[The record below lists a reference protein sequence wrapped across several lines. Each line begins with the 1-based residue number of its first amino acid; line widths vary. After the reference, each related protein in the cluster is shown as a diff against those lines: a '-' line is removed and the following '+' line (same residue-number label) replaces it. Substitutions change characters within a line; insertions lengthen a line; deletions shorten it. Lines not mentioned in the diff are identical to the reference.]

1 MGRQKYF
8 GYAGKILTVDLSS
21 SDYVVKD
28 TPFDLMVNYIGGKGF
43 GAKILY
49 ENLKPGCDP
58 LSEENILIFATGPL
72 TGTLVPAS
80 GRIVVCTKSPLTGIW
95 LDSLAGGFFGP
106 ELKMAGYDAIILKGK
121 AEKPVILVINDEKIS
136 IEDAKDLWGKGTF
149 EAQELIRKKY
159 GDTYQI
165 SLIGPAG
172 ERKARLACIVSGERI
187 FGRGGSGA
195 VMGSKNLKA
204 VAVRGTKSIAIAD
217 FDYFM
222 RMIKEAYNELSVSP
236 DTSAGRPKYGTN
248 VIYSAINSAGIF
260 PVKNFQSSHLENLKE
275 CNEEILATKY
285 FKRDLA
291 CFSCP
296 IRCSKASRVDEGKY
310 KGKFT
315 KGPEYE
321 NMWSLGAQ
329 CGNSNIGAIIY
340 GEYLCGN
347 YGIDSISTGNVIGFT
362 MECFEKGILSEKQ
375 IGFRANFGNDDA
387 IIKFIEMIAKGEG
400 IGELMSQGV
409 RQMSKELGKGTEKFA
424 MQVKGLE
431 MPAYDPRGAWGMG
444 LAYATSDRGA
454 CHVRSWTVGEEILK
468 KENRMDPFA
477 TEFKAE
483 FVKNQ
488 QDLIA
493 VIDSAVVCLFLVF
506 ALTPRHITRF
516 LQSLTGIEEWRTTED
531 ILKIGERIYNLTRLF
546 SLREGIGKKDDT
558 LPERILKEPLQ
569 EGPTKGFVVDLD
581 TMLKEYY
588 LVRHWNGEGRPTKE
602 KLAQL
607 GLDKYKW
614 KKE

>member
-1 MGRQKYF
+1 MSDKKYF

-21 SDYVVKD
+21 SDYVVQD
-28 TPFDLMVNYIGGKGF
+28 TPFDLMVDFMGGKGF

-49 ENLKPGCDP
+49 ENLRAGCDP

-72 TGTLVPAS
+72 TGTLIPAS
-80 GRIVVCTKSPLTGIW
+80 GRATVCTKSPLTGIW
-95 LDSLAGGFFGP
+95 LDSLSGGFFGP

-121 AEKPVILVINDEKIS
+121 AKKPVILVINDEKVT
-136 IEDAKDLWGKGTF
+136 IEDAKDLWGKDTF

-159 GDTYQI
+159 GESYQI

-172 ERKARLACIVSGERI
+172 ERKARFACIVSGDRG

-204 VAVRGTKSIAIAD
+204 VTVRGTKSILISD

-222 RMIKEAYNELSVSP
+222 RMIKEAYNELTVSP
-236 DTSAGRPKYGTN
+236 DTGGGRPKYGTN
-248 VIYSAINSAGIF
+248 VIYSFINEAGVH
-260 PVKNFQSSHLENLKE
+260 PVKNFQSGVFEGLKE
-275 CNEEILATKY
+275 CNEDVLDKKY
-285 FKRDLA
+285 YKRHLA

-296 IRCSKASRVDEGKY
+296 INCSKASRVDEGKY

-315 KGPEYE
+315 EGPEYE

-340 GEYLCGN
+340 GEYLCDK
-347 YGIDSISTGNVIGFT
+347 YGIDAITAGNVIGFT

-375 IGFRANFGNDDA
+375 IGFKANFGNDDA

-409 RQMSKELGKGTEKFA
+409 RQMAKELGKGTEKFA
-424 MQVKGLE
+424 MHVKGLE
-431 MPAYDPRGAWGMG
+431 IPAYDPRGAFGMG

-454 CHVRSWTVGEEILK
+454 CHLRSWTVGAEILSR
-468 KENRMDPFA
+468 EERMDPFA

-488 QDLIA
+488 QDLFA
-493 VIDSAVVCLFLVF
+493 VMDSAVVCLFLTF
-506 ALTPRHITRF
+506 ALTPRHITQF
-516 LQSLTGIEEWRTTED
+516 LQSLTGIKEWRTTED

-546 SLREGIGKKDDT
+546 SMREGISRKDDT
-558 LPERILKEPLQ
+558 LPERLLKEPVN
-569 EGPTKGFVVDLD
+569 EGPTKGVVVDLD

-588 LVRHWNGEGRPTKE
+588 LVRHWDEEGRPTKE
-602 KLAQL
+602 KLAEL
-607 GLDKYKW
+607 GLDKYKV
-614 KKE
+614 